1 MAIALCAVAIFFTFL
16 TICGILKV
24 GVCRDIVV
32 PVVYYEKRFV

>member
-1 MAIALCAVAIFFTFL
+1 MAIALCAIAIFAFF
-16 TICGILKV
+16 TICGILRV